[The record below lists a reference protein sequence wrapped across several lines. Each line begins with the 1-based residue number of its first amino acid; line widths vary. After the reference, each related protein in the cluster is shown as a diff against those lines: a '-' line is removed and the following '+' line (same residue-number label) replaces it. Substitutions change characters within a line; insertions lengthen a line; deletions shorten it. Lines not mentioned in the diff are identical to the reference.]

1 MSPVAEEPKRKNAEL
16 NDVRELANAT
26 WKLATVV
33 EERMPRDEDVAMTTS
48 TGSGTAGVKGVEKL
62 DRMRRD
68 FDKDPETKYKHVRDK
83 VKSIMRSAPV
93 QSMEAYMEH
102 NTNITRDQ
110 LSMHVTTL
118 PCEMLRAGEMEDAA
132 RVRGLACG
140 GLQMMEQYCKNGNL
154 ELGWMYTLLP
164 DPPMLH
170 KNKEKPIVS
179 MPVQPAAKR
188 RAGRK
193 AFASLVE
200 TEVMHT
206 ALAALKNYDDLEKLQ
221 ASTQS
226 FPHPRRALRPGVRLR
241 AGRPRPDRRNRDVSG
256 PRWLSGSP
264 P

>member
-33 EERMPRDEDVAMTTS
+33 EERMPRDEDIAMTTS

-62 DRMRRD
+62 DRMQRD
-68 FDKDPETKYKHVRDK
+68 SDKDPETKYKHARDK

-118 PCEMLRAGEMEDAA
+118 LCEILRAGEMEDAA

-170 KNKEKPIVS
+170 KNREKLIVS

-221 ASTQS
+221 ASTE
-226 FPHPRRALRPGVRLR
+226 
-241 AGRPRPDRRNRDVSG
+241 
-256 PRWLSGSP
+256 
-264 P
+264 